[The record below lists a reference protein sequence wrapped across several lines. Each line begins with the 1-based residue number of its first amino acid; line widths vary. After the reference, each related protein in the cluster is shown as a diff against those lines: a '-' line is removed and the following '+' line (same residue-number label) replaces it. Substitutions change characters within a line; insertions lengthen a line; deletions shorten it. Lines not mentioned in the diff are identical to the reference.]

1 MSDLY
6 KYNKEMLSN
15 YERDNILM
23 ESSRVQVDEYIQEAI
38 DNRKSVP
45 ERVVSTVA
53 KVVCGE
59 VIDTAKEVVSFAK
72 CMKSGI
78 SYMINDSISSV
89 LSVCN
94 GKPESIKSFTDKK
107 GKAEAVFMENM
118 KELTVWNA
126 CYNISMYSLSKVS
139 HDLEVK
145 EGREVNTTN
154 LNDCIKYSYNSKSAV
169 LDIAIDTA
177 KDVTGSKFLCAVA
190 SLVKE
195 QLMPEWRVNDN
206 VDLGSNDVFAKISRD
221 GNSNGSIGGS
231 GVSYSVSGTNA
242 RVSIEALDEGIM
254 ELKNFINEQELLY
267 HRLKSCYRY
276 NEVDF
281 DEYTCYDLQEFL
293 NDVHM
298 TIYRSVEMSRRSIEI
313 LQQKKII
320 AERYL
325 GG

>member
-6 KYNKEMLSN
+6 NYNKEMLSN

-89 LSVCN
+89 LSICN
-94 GKPESIKSFTDKK
+94 GKPENIKSFIDKK

-139 HDLEVK
+139 HDLEIK

-154 LNDCIKYSYNSKSAV
+154 LTDCIKYSYNSKSAV
-169 LDIAIDTA
+169 LDIVIDTA

-195 QLMPEWRVNDN
+195 QLMPEWRVKDN
-206 VDLGSNDVFAKISRD
+206 VNLSSNNAFASISNSSSAGS
-221 GNSNGSIGGS
+221 S
-231 GVSYSVSGTNA
+231 GVSYSVQGTNA
-242 RVSIEALDEGIM
+242 KVTIEALNESIR
-254 ELKNFINEQELLY
+254 ELQNFITEQEMLY

-281 DEYTCYDLQEFL
+281 DEETCYDIEEFL

-298 TIYRSVEMSRRSIEI
+298 TIYRSVEMIRNSMEI
-313 LQQKKII
+313 LQHKKAI